1 MTLSYVSYAAPEILA
16 NEKYAGP
23 AADIWSLG
31 VIIVTIITG
40 AHPFQDTN
48 VAVKFEKVDKA
59 EVCDHNHD

>member
-1 MTLSYVSYAAPEILA
+1 
-16 NEKYAGP
+16 
-23 AADIWSLG
+23 

-59 EVCDHNHD
+59 EVCDLIMLRVCVCVRGGGGGQARACASARV